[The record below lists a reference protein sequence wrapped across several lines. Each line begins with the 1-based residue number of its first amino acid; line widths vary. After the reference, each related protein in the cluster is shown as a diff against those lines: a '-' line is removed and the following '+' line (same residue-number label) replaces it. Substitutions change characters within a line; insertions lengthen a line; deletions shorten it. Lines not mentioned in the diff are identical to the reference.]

1 MTTLLTILASLLLGA
16 VIGATAMAL
25 LAAGRHDEL
34 QREIEALRFRRKP
47 MRPTTKGDRDGN
59 E

>member
-1 MTTLLTILASLLLGA
+1 VIWHAIYFCLGA

-25 LAAGRHDEL
+25 LMLYAMGEL
-34 QREIEALRFRRKP
+34 TRE
-47 MRPTTKGDRDGN
+47 TT